1 MKLKM
6 DTFQVEVIIRLN
18 ADANFNFG
26 FESDE
31 TSEAVDVHAIQG
43 NDFPLFTAVFDS
55 FNAEH
60 RQFISW
66 CLRLNYLRR

>member
-18 ADANFNFG
+18 ANANFNIE

-31 TSEAVDVHAIQG
+31 TNEAVDVHAVQG
-43 NDFPLFTAVFDS
+43 SDFPLFAAVLDS